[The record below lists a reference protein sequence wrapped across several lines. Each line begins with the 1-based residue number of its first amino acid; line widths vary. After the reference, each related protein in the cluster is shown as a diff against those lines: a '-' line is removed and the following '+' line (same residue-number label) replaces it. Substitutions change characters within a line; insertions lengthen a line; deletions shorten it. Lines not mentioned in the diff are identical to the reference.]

1 MSNASQSVFLS
12 EWTPP
17 NLDEIRDE
25 VFQFTAGEEAI
36 INDIEVPQEL
46 ITPVFFNFMEAAAR
60 VNSELAEAAEAE
72 APAAEVEASA
82 AAAESDNEVTQGIT
96 TDEESTSDE
105 ESTTDE
111 ESTQEGDIEEEG
123 DNEEVAPPPSPS
135 LSELA
140 PSLSDE
146 AIGNIILEGLNG
158 TLGGGP
164 SVNEGAEGAGDSVI
178 NGASDISGNNISP
191 NPSGESE
198 AIPFVNLV
206 PVQKEY
212 SCCVCWGNLDM
223 ENSVSTLCNH
233 FYCKKCFFRW
243 IEVSA
248 TCALCRTPLDTKSHL
263 TEEQFMRENSECY
276 QRYKEILITNARLSS
291 KNLKLIRKQSNLK
304 LSVDALFQQQIRLR
318 NMIDKTRGCN
328 DGSLAARDKIL
339 GGLGRK
345 DKRWAGMFGNNHW
358 TWGFNIE
365 YTRTKVELRE
375 KLKAM
380 DKTRTRRIAQE
391 SRFDVGLKKRKLR
404 KTPSFKFITEE
415 VMEQLNV
422 ASDNLKLN

>member
-1 MSNASQSVFLS
+1 M
-12 EWTPP
+12 
-17 NLDEIRDE
+17 
-25 VFQFTAGEEAI
+25 
-36 INDIEVPQEL
+36 
-46 ITPVFFNFMEAAAR
+46 
-60 VNSELAEAAEAE
+60 
-72 APAAEVEASA
+72 
-82 AAAESDNEVTQGIT
+82 
-96 TDEESTSDE
+96 
-105 ESTTDE
+105 
-111 ESTQEGDIEEEG
+111 
-123 DNEEVAPPPSPS
+123 
-135 LSELA
+135 
-140 PSLSDE
+140 SDE

-158 TLGGGP
+158 TLGGGQ

-291 KNLKLIRKQSNLK
+291 KNLKLIRIKIGYDKSTLRFVDYFHKEITNL
-304 LSVDALFQQQIRLR
+304 FY
-318 NMIDKTRGCN
+318 TY
-328 DGSLAARDKIL
+328 KIKNGIKFL
-339 GGLGRK
+339 Y
-345 DKRWAGMFGNNHW
+345 N
-358 TWGFNIE
+358 
-365 YTRTKVELRE
+365 
-375 KLKAM
+375 
-380 DKTRTRRIAQE
+380 
-391 SRFDVGLKKRKLR
+391 FD
-404 KTPSFKFITEE
+404 
-415 VMEQLNV
+415 
-422 ASDNLKLN
+422 